1 MLDKL
6 SLYVISRKTD
16 DLSLRKW
23 HSENDK
29 KKTHFGPDLGPL
41 VPSSSYDVFS
51 KNLLH

>member
-29 KKTHFGPDLGPL
+29 KKLILGL
-41 VPSSSYDVFS
+41 I
-51 KNLLH
+51 